1 VAAVADRKVAEFAR
15 VSHPDIERS
24 AMTVEQRID
33 DLIEAG
39 LRPLGFDFGPV
50 ALQYWR
56 RRVFDYMTALY
67 GRITFTPDIPK
78 IAFAKAR
85 KRRRKN
91 DGNQIA

>member
-1 VAAVADRKVAEFAR
+1 
-15 VSHPDIERS
+15 
-24 AMTVEQRID
+24 MTVEQRID

-67 GRITFTPDIPK
+67 GRITFTPDISK
-78 IAFAKAR
+78 IAFAGEK
-85 KRRRKN
+85 KEKEK
-91 DGNQIA
+91 

>member
-1 VAAVADRKVAEFAR
+1 
-15 VSHPDIERS
+15 
-24 AMTVEQRID
+24 MTVEQRID

-78 IAFAKAR
+78 IELAGEK
-85 KRRRKN
+85 KEKEK
-91 DGNQIA
+91 